1 MPGPEPDS
9 PEEPGERARTGPNMS
24 LHRCGGNQDWP
35 GARSEARVGVALPES
50 RLLEMEM
57 EIPSGTTSA
66 GLSSKEAAVV
76 VDQAIDLGARRF
88 ILRGRSG
95 PLGRGDILAIL
106 SRVRSRGA
114 EAALIPDTRMIS
126 ARLAEDLAGLGVHVV
141 LRWPETR
148 VAPPTG
154 LIHLLNAGYPAP
166 DRALGVRIPVGRF
179 DRARIERLWRW
190 SRERG
195 LIPSL
200 ERCWGGGPREAR
212 RGPIVSPRDLKAL
225 AERLAA
231 VDEREF
237 GLAWG
242 TRTFASLFGC
252 DRFRYSLAV
261 TAEGDISPCLRSG
274 LKLGNI
280 RETSL
285 GRVLGE
291 DPYLAELRN
300 AGTSIKGFCRTCG
313 FAATCRGCR
322 ALALL
327 WTGDGLASDPQCWEK
342 AVPVGEINAADT
354 SQRLPHKGPMRLLRG
369 TAQLDAKKG
378 SLSMPLPRS
387 GVFVARNGRLMP
399 LAFIEM
405 LAQLC
410 AVKRAHDLH
419 EMDGSRVRG
428 YLIGIDHVQFRKP
441 ASAGDRVRLVVW
453 NTLEMNEIHRIE
465 GEVFRGAEMVARA
478 ELTLFKAK
486 AWFPKAKVEK
496 AEDPEPPAGF
506 RIPARIGATD
516 PIGRGILRSLRR
528 FHVGDD
534 GAIRATLVFAP
545 GFIGFKGHFPGHPVV
560 PGVVLVYAGFLLAE
574 MGIGRKLE
582 LLSLKRVK
590 FLKPVRPSVPIDLTV
605 RLSPREGESVIR
617 ASVEIQLRGQL
628 TAKYELGAEPKRRG
642 RG

>member
-1 MPGPEPDS
+1 MPGPDI
-9 PEEPGERARTGPNMS
+9 PEEPGESARTGPNMS

-35 GARSEARVGVALPES
+35 GSRSEARVEATLPEE

-57 EIPSGTTSA
+57 EIPSRTASGEI
-66 GLSSKEAAVV
+66 SSKEAAAV

-88 ILRGRSG
+88 ILHSRSG
-95 PLGRGDILAIL
+95 PPGRRDILAIL

-114 EAALIPDTRMIS
+114 EAVLIPDATLIS
-126 ARLAEDLAGLGVHVV
+126 AALAKDLAGLGAHVV

-148 VAPPTG
+148 GVPPRG
-154 LIHLLNAGYPAP
+154 LIHLLNAGYPGP
-166 DRALGVRIPVGRF
+166 DRALGVRIPMGRF
-179 DRARIERLWRW
+179 DRARVERLWRW
-190 SRERG
+190 SRKRG

-200 ERCWGGGPREAR
+200 ERCWRGGSREAR

-237 GLAWG
+237 GKAWG
-242 TRTFASLFGC
+242 MRTFASLFGC

-261 TAEGDISPCLRSG
+261 TAKGDISPCLGSG
-274 LKLGNI
+274 LKLGNV
-280 RETSL
+280 RKTSI

-300 AGTSIKGFCRTCG
+300 ARTSIKGFCLTCE

-327 WTGDGLASDPQCWEK
+327 WTSDGLSSDPQCWEK
-342 AVPVGEINAADT
+342 SVPVGEVNAVDA
-354 SQRLPHKGPMRLLRG
+354 SRGVPHKGPMRLLRG
-369 TAQLDAKKG
+369 TAQLDIKKG
-378 SLSMPLPRS
+378 ILSMRLPRS
-387 GVFVARNGRLMP
+387 GVFVAPNGRLMP

-410 AVKRAHDLH
+410 AVKRTYDLH
-419 EMDGSRVRG
+419 EKDGSRLRG
-428 YLIGIDHVQFRKP
+428 YLVGIDHVQFRKSV
-441 ASAGDRVRLVVW
+441 SAGDRVRLIVW
-453 NTLEMNEIHRIE
+453 NILEMGEIHRVE

-478 ELTLFKAK
+478 ELTLFKAEGW
-486 AWFPKAKVEK
+486 APRTE
-496 AEDPEPPAGF
+496 AEEAESTHPLVSF
-506 RIPARIGATD
+506 RIPARTGAYD
-516 PIGRGILRSLRR
+516 PIGRGILQSFGR

-534 GAIRATLVFAP
+534 GTIRATLSFAP
-545 GFIGFKGHFPGHPVV
+545 GFIGFKGHFPGYPVL

-574 MGIGRKLE
+574 MGIGRKLK
-582 LLSLKRVK
+582 LLSIKRAK
-590 FLKPVRPSVPIDLTV
+590 FLKPVWPSVPIDLSV
-605 RLSPREGESVIR
+605 RISPREADSGIW
-617 ASVEIQLRGQL
+617 AKVEIQLRGEL
-628 TAKYELGAEPKRRG
+628 TAKYEFGAEPKGRG

>member
-1 MPGPEPDS
+1 
-9 PEEPGERARTGPNMS
+9 MS
-24 LHRCGGNQDWP
+24 LHTCGGNQDWP
-35 GARSEARVGVALPES
+35 GARSEVRVEAELPEK

-57 EIPSGTTSA
+57 EIPSRTTSA
-66 GLSSKEAAVV
+66 GLSPKEAAAV

-114 EAALIPDTRMIS
+114 EAVLIPDTRLIS
-126 ARLAEDLAGLGVHVV
+126 GKLARDLAGLGVHVV

-148 VAPPTG
+148 GVPPTG
-154 LIHLLNAGYPAP
+154 LIHLLNAGYPGP
-166 DRALGVRIPVGRF
+166 DRALGVRIPMGRF
-179 DRARIERLWRW
+179 DRARVERRWRW

-200 ERCWGGGPREAR
+200 ERCWRGGPREAR
-212 RGPIVSPRDLKAL
+212 RGPVVSPRDLKAL

-231 VDEREF
+231 LDEREF

-261 TAEGDISPCLRSG
+261 TAKGDISPCLGSG
-274 LKLGNI
+274 LKLGNV
-280 RETSL
+280 RETSI

-291 DPYLAELRN
+291 DPRLAELRN
-300 AGTSIKGFCRTCG
+300 ARTSIKGFCRTCE

-327 WTGDGLASDPQCWEK
+327 WTGDRLASDPQCWEK
-342 AVPVGEINAADT
+342 AVPVGEVSAVDA
-354 SQRLPHKGPMRLLRG
+354 SRRLPHKGPMRFLRG
-369 TAQLDAKKG
+369 TAQLDAKKAM
-378 SLSMPLPRS
+378 LSMRLPRS

-410 AVKRAHDLH
+410 AAQRAHDLH
-419 EMDGSRVRG
+419 EKDGSRVRG
-428 YLIGIDHVQFRKP
+428 YLVGIDHVQFRKSV
-441 ASAGDRVRLVVW
+441 SAGDQIRLIVW
-453 NTLEMNEIHRIE
+453 NTLEMNEINRVE

-478 ELTLFKAK
+478 ELTLFKAEV
-486 AWFPKAKVEK
+486 WFPRAK
-496 AEDPEPPAGF
+496 AEEAESTNPPVSF
-506 RIPARIGATD
+506 RIPTRTGAYD

-534 GAIRATLVFAP
+534 GAIRATLSFAP

-574 MGIGRKLE
+574 MGIGRKLK
-582 LLSLKRVK
+582 LLSLKRAK
-590 FLKPVRPSVPIDLTV
+590 FLKPVWPSVPIDLSV
-605 RLSPREGESVIR
+605 RISPREGESEIR
-617 ASVEIQLRGQL
+617 AKVEIQLRGEL
-628 TAKYELGAEPKRRG
+628 TAKYEFGAEPKGRG